1 MDQFLQQL
9 VNGLTLGS
17 LYALIAVGYTVV
29 YGIVQLINFA
39 HGEVFMI
46 GAFGAL
52 TTYLLFFDGH
62 TSVWILPVMIVGAM
76 IASVGTAV
84 LMERIAYRPLRN
96 APRLAPLIT
105 AIGIS
110 VFLQEFIRLF
120 YERPSW
126 VVLVFVGLAIGLGYA
141 VGSRRT
147 DAHLNHPVS
156 RWYDRAPLLGGAG
169 GAVLFWA
176 ILRLVDRDLNAGLI
190 AAAIVGG
197 AVVGTGIGLLAG
209 RMLKDRAQ
217 ATIGVQAVAVAA
229 TAAALAGEIG
239 WVIFKKLITR
249 PEHSGKP
256 FEWPSAKQRIP
267 FPQIDVVTGK
277 AFQVGGV
284 TIQRSA
290 IFTVSALLVCA
301 VLLWFFINRTRL
313 GRGMQAVSQD
323 PDTARLMGINV
334 DRIIV
339 VAFALGAVLAAIA
352 GVSQGLQNNNIDF
365 RMGFLAG
372 LKAFTAAVLGG
383 IGNVYGAVV
392 GGLVLGLV
400 EAMATQYIPGQF
412 GGSTWKDVWAFVIL
426 ILVLV
431 FRPQGLLGAR
441 VVDRA

>member
-52 TTYLLFFDGH
+52 TTYLLFFNGD

-76 IASVGTAV
+76 IASVGTEVA
-84 LMERIAYRPLRN
+84 MERVAYRPLRN

-110 VFLQEFIRLF
+110 VFLQEFVRLF
-120 YERPSW
+120 YDQPEW
-126 VVLVFVGLAIGLGYA
+126 TVVVLTGLAIGVGYVIGGRVA
-141 VGSRRT
+141 KI
-147 DAHLNHPVS
+147 DLNHPVS
-156 RWYDRAPLLGGAG
+156 KWFDRAPLLGAAG
-169 GAVLFWA
+169 SSVAVWVVV
-176 ILRLVDRDLNAGLI
+176 RLINPDLNALLIIGVVVLGALVGTAIGWLAGAAVRRRARSHTPVPAI
-190 AAAIVGG
+190 AAAAAG
-197 AVVGTGIGLLAG
+197 AVVIAE
-209 RMLKDRAQ
+209 
-217 ATIGVQAVAVAA
+217 VS
-229 TAAALAGEIG
+229 
-239 WVIFKKLITR
+239 WVLYAKLI
-249 PEHSGKP
+249 SNVD
-256 FEWPSAKQRIP
+256 WPSAKLRIP
-267 FPQIDVVTGK
+267 FPQIDVVTGT
-277 AFQVGGV
+277 ALQVGGV

-290 IFTVSALLVCA
+290 IFTIGALAVCS
-301 VLLWFFINRTRL
+301 VLLWFFVNRTRM

-352 GVSQGLQNNNIDF
+352 GVSQGLQNTNIEF

-383 IGNVYGAVV
+383 IGNIFGAVV
-392 GGLVLGLV
+392 GGLVLGV
-400 EAMATQYIPGQF
+400 IEAMATQYIPGQF

>member
-1 MDQFLQQL
+1 MDQFFQQL

-52 TTYLLFFDGH
+52 TTYLLFFDGK
-62 TSVWILPVMIVGAM
+62 TNLWILPIMIIGAI

-84 LMERIAYRPLRN
+84 AMERVAYRPLRN

-110 VFLQEFIRLF
+110 VFLQEFVRLF
-120 YERPSW
+120 YERPGW
-126 VVLVFVGLAIGLGYA
+126 TLFAFAGMAIGLGYW
-141 VGSRRT
+141 VGATVSKAPL
-147 DAHLNHPVS
+147 DHPVTK
-156 RWYDRAPLLGGAG
+156 WYDRAPLLGAVL
-169 GAVLFWA
+169 GAVGLWVVV
-176 ILRLVDRDLNAGLI
+176 RLVNNDVSVVLAVGVL
-190 AAAIVGG
+190 IVG
-197 AVVGTGIGLLAG
+197 AAVGTGIGWLAG
-209 RMLKDRAQ
+209 LAVRRQARTEINIRA
-217 ATIGVQAVAVAA
+217 IVAAAA
-229 TAAALAGEIG
+229 TASAGAVLG
-239 WVIFKKLITR
+239 WILFEKLISSIT
-249 PEHSGKP
+249 
-256 FEWPSAKQRIP
+256 WPSAKQRIP
-267 FPQIDVVTGK
+267 FPQIDVVTGT
-277 AFQVGGV
+277 AFDVGGV

-290 IFTVSALLVCA
+290 IFTMAALAICSALL
-301 VLLWFFINRTRL
+301 WYFINRTRL

-352 GVSQGLQNNNIDF
+352 GVSQGLQNNNIEF

-383 IGNVYGAVV
+383 IGNVFGAVV
-392 GGLVLGLV
+392 GGLVLGV
-400 EAMATQYIPGQF
+400 IEAMATQYIPGQF

>member
-1 MDQFLQQL
+1 MDQFFQQL

-52 TTYLLFFDGH
+52 TTYLLFFNGD
-62 TSVWILPVMIVGAM
+62 TSVWILPIMIIGAM
-76 IASVGTAV
+76 LASVGTAV
-84 LMERIAYRPLRN
+84 AMERVAYRPLRN

-110 VFLQEFIRLF
+110 VFLQEFMRLF
-120 YERPSW
+120 YERPGW
-126 VVLVFVGLAIGLGYA
+126 TVPVMAAVAVAIAYRVGAGM
-141 VGSRRT
+141 T
-147 DAHLNHPVS
+147 DVPLNHPITK
-156 RWYDRAPLLGGAG
+156 WHDRSPLL
-169 GAVLFWA
+169 
-176 ILRLVDRDLNAGLI
+176 
-190 AAAIVGG
+190 AAAAVPLLLWIGVRVAEPDLSFVISAGIVVGG
-197 AVVGTGIGLLAG
+197 LVLGTAIGLLAARLTSG
-209 RMLKDRAQ
+209 AERAR
-217 ATIGVQAVAVAA
+217 ALVRPLAVIAVV
-229 TAAALAGEIG
+229 TAVLLEVS
-239 WVIFKKLITR
+239 WFIFKDIIDKVD
-249 PEHSGKP
+249 
-256 FEWPSAKQRIP
+256 WPSAKLRIP
-267 FPQIDVVTGK
+267 FPQIDVVTGP
-277 AFQVGGV
+277 GIDISGV

-290 IFTVSALLVCA
+290 IFTIVALAICAALL
-301 VLLWFFINRTRL
+301 WYFINRTRL

-339 VAFALGAVLAAIA
+339 VAFALGAVLAAVA
-352 GVSQGLQNNNIDF
+352 GVSQGLQNSNIDF

-383 IGNVYGAVV
+383 IGNVAGAVV
-392 GGLVLGLV
+392 GGLVLGVV
-400 EAMATQYIPGQF
+400 EAMATQYIPGRF
-412 GGSTWKDVWAFVIL
+412 GGGSWKDVWAFVIL

>member
-1 MDQFLQQL
+1 MDQFFQQL

-52 TTYLLFFDGH
+52 TTYLLFFDGQ
-62 TSVWILPVMIVGAM
+62 TEVWILPIMIVGAM

-84 LMERIAYRPLRN
+84 LMERVAYRPLRN

-110 VFLQEFIRLF
+110 VFLQEFVRLF
-120 YERPSW
+120 YERVP
-126 VVLVFVGLAIGLGYA
+126 FV
-141 VGSRRT
+141 
-147 DAHLNHPVS
+147 D
-156 RWYDRAPLLGGAG
+156 
-169 GAVLFWA
+169 F
-176 ILRLVDRDLNAGLI
+176 
-190 AAAIVGG
+190 
-197 AVVGTGIGLLAG
+197 
-209 RMLKDRAQ
+209 
-217 ATIGVQAVAVAA
+217 
-229 TAAALAGEIG
+229 
-239 WVIFKKLITR
+239 
-249 PEHSGKP
+249 
-256 FEWPSAKQRIP
+256 PSAKQRIP

-277 AFQVGGV
+277 AVEIGGV
-284 TIQRSA
+284 TIQRAA
-290 IFTVSALLVCA
+290 IFTVAALAVCS
-301 VLLWFFINRTRL
+301 VLLWYFINRTKL

-339 VAFALGAVLAAIA
+339 VAFALGAVLAAVA

-383 IGNVYGAVV
+383 IGNVFGAVV
-392 GGLVLGLV
+392 GGLVLGVV
-400 EAMATQYIPGQF
+400 ESMATQYIPGQF

>member
-1 MDQFLQQL
+1 VDQFLQQL

-52 TTYLLFFDGH
+52 TTYLLFFNGK
-62 TSVWILPVMIVGAM
+62 TSVWILPLMIVGAM
-76 IASVGTAV
+76 IASVSTAV
-84 LMERIAYRPLRN
+84 LMERVAYRPLRN

-110 VFLQEFIRLF
+110 VFLQEFVRLF
-120 YERPSW
+120 YERPGW
-126 VVLVFVGLAIGLGYA
+126 TVVVFAGLAIAAGYLA
-141 VGSRRT
+141 GSRQT
-147 DAHLNHPVS
+147 DANLNHPVS
-156 RWYDRAPLLGGAG
+156 KWFDRAPLLGGGA
-169 GAVLFWA
+169 GAVALWIV
-176 ILRLVDRDLNAGLI
+176 ILVINSDVSTLYVV
-190 AAAIVGG
+190 AAIVGG
-197 AVVGTGIGLLAG
+197 AIVGTGVGMTVGEAA
-209 RMLKDRAQ
+209 KSHARAQ
-217 ATIGVQAVAVAA
+217 VGVRAVAVSAGVAA
-229 TAAALAGEIG
+229 VTAELG
-239 WVIFKKLITR
+239 WILFKVLIN
-249 PEHSGKP
+249 KV
-256 FEWPSAKQRIP
+256 EWPSAKARIP
-267 FPQIDVVTGK
+267 FPQLDVVTGK
-277 AFQVGGV
+277 ALQIGGV
-284 TIQRSA
+284 TVQRSA
-290 IFTVSALLVCA
+290 IFTVAALAVCA
-301 VLLWFFINRTRL
+301 VVLWFFINRTRL

-339 VAFALGAVLAAIA
+339 VAFALGAVLASIA

-392 GGLVLGLV
+392 GGLVLGVV

>member
-52 TTYLLFFDGH
+52 TTYLLFFDGQ
-62 TSVWILPVMIVGAM
+62 TGVWILPIMIVGA
-76 IASVGTAV
+76 IVASVGTAV
-84 LMERIAYRPLRN
+84 LMERVAYRPLRN

-110 VFLQEFIRLF
+110 VFLQEFVRLF
-120 YERPSW
+120 YDQPQW
-126 VVLVFVGLAIGLGYA
+126 TVVVFAALALALGYFLGA
-141 VGSRRT
+141 RLAKT
-147 DAHLNHPVS
+147 ELNSPTTK
-156 RWYDRAPLLGGAG
+156 WYDRAPLIGAAV
-169 GAVLFWA
+169 GAVALWA
-176 ILRLVDRDLNAGLI
+176 VVRLVERDLTPLLVPGVIVLGALVGTAAGWLAGFAVRRNARYQVKFAAI
-190 AAAIVGG
+190 AEAAAISAVG
-197 AVVGTGIGLLAG
+197 AEL
-209 RMLKDRAQ
+209 
-217 ATIGVQAVAVAA
+217 
-229 TAAALAGEIG
+229 G
-239 WVIFKKLITR
+239 WVIFKSIITDI
-249 PEHSGKP
+249 
-256 FEWPSAKQRIP
+256 EWPSAKQRIP
-267 FPQIDVVTGK
+267 FPQIDVVSG
-277 AFQVGGV
+277 AALEAGGV

-290 IFTVSALLVCA
+290 IFTVAALALCA
-301 VLLWFFINRTRL
+301 ILLWYFINRTRL

-383 IGNVYGAVV
+383 IGNIWGAVV
-392 GGLVLGLV
+392 GGLVLGVV
-400 EAMATQYIPGQF
+400 EAMATQYIPGAF